1 MLNLRH
7 LTISRSVPAFSAR
20 LWSFTVLLGECE
32 MALWS
37 KTPEVADV
45 VSFLASTPDLSQL
58 QLHLRNLRGS
68 DDY

>member
-20 LWSFTVLLGECE
+20 LWSDAMLLRECE
-32 MALWS
+32 MVEVQ
-37 KTPEVADV
+37 TPEVADV